1 MLELK
6 KVNAFLED
14 AHILW
19 DVSLQV
25 SSGEIVCVIGPNGA
39 GKSTLLKAI
48 VNLLPAAES
57 REGRGRSG
65 EIFFQGKNLD
75 GLLPEDIV
83 QQGIALVPEGA
94 RVFPEMTVLDNLKMG
109 SYFGEAKTRRK
120 ETLEEVFQLFPRLRE
135 RLEQTAK
142 TLSGGERQMLA
153 IGRAIMSR
161 PSLLLLDEPSLGLEP
176 GQETASARRRQGH
189 GQRDHFGLTRGLL
202 KLPADSTVR
211 WLFLPVNFVHRSI
224 TQIDSSD
231 WITDRTLPAGSLNHA
246 ISGPPPRKTPFSSVS
261 VSAPG

>member
-1 MLELK
+1 
-6 KVNAFLED
+6 
-14 AHILW
+14 
-19 DVSLQV
+19 
-25 SSGEIVCVIGPNGA
+25 
-39 GKSTLLKAI
+39 
-48 VNLLPAAES
+48 
-57 REGRGRSG
+57 
-65 EIFFQGKNLD
+65 
-75 GLLPEDIV
+75 EDIV

-176 GQETASARRRQGH
+176 GLVEKTFAAVAEINRRGVSILLVEQNVQYSLEISRRAYVLENGRVVLEGNASDLLGS
-189 GQRDHFGLTRGLL
+189 DH
-202 KLPADSTVR
+202 
-211 WLFLPVNFVHRSI
+211 I
-224 TQIDSSD
+224 
-231 WITDRTLPAGSLNHA
+231 
-246 ISGPPPRKTPFSSVS
+246 RKTYL
-261 VSAPG
+261 AI